1 MRGDPRPSKT
11 RILISLAAAAIT
23 LAVIIVSVGLLIVTL
38 LGA

>member
-23 LAVIIVSVGLLIVTL
+23 LAVIIVCVGLIVVTVL
-38 LGA
+38 RP